1 VKLTP
6 EERVERLLSGRDEP
20 RDVYALDKLSV
31 GGRLIVTQIIEIA
44 RTSSLRIRQL
54 EVQIQTLKRR
64 QYKDSIFT
72 ADELGMEVDLD

>member
-1 VKLTP
+1 MKLTP